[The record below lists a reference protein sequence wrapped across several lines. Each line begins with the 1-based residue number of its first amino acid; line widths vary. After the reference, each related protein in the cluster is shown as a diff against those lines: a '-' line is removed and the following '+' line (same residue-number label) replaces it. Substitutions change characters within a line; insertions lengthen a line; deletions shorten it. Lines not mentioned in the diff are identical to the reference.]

1 MFRLL
6 KNPFFIYVL
15 GFSLTF
21 LVYTFGWS
29 ELYPDLTWDVKLFFL
44 ITFLGFI
51 CIGILTSSLKL
62 IAKTPAKTKVSLI
75 RTCTFL
81 VMLLYLLEFLVE
93 KDVPLLAKLLG
104 RDGVA
109 YREFGIPLLHGV
121 LISFNSFLIA
131 HSFANYMS
139 QKNRKILRFYFL
151 LYLPA
156 LLILNRS
163 IIVFGLLTSLF
174 IFLRYV
180 DKVKFKT
187 KLKLL
192 TIAMLALFLFGVVGN
207 LRSGGDYIYTQSNA
221 TEEFMESFIPEEYYW
236 TYLYV
241 ASPLANFQ
249 NTINKKV
256 VYKFDFKGFVFYE
269 NLPKIISKN
278 LGEPLGIKRKDLV
291 RIVPWLTVGTT
302 YARSYSYLKWGGP
315 YLLFLSSIIIY
326 ISVILLV
333 PKRSSYHVTM
343 ISVLSVIVLLN
354 IFTNMLI
361 VTGISF
367 QLFYCI
373 VFAFF
378 EHKKFIYRKPI
389 KG

>member
-1 MFRLL
+1 MFKLL
-6 KNPFFIYVL
+6 KNPFLIYVL

-44 ITFLGFI
+44 ITFLGFVFI
-51 CIGILTSSLKL
+51 AILTNSLKL
-62 IAKTPAKTKVSLI
+62 IARTPAKTKVTLI
-75 RTCTFL
+75 RGCTL
-81 VMLLYLLEFLVE
+81 IVISLYLFEFLVE
-93 KDVPLLAKLLG
+93 KDIPLLAKLLG
-104 RDGVA
+104 REGVA
-109 YREFGIPLLHGV
+109 YREFGVPLLHGI

-131 HSFANYMS
+131 HSFASYMS
-139 QKNRKILRFYFL
+139 QKNKKILRLYFL
-151 LYLPA
+151 LYIPA

-174 IFLRYV
+174 IFLQYV
-180 DKVKFKT
+180 DKVNSKT
-187 KLKLL
+187 KLKLFI
-192 TIAMLALFLFGVVGN
+192 IAMAALYLFGVVGN
-207 LRSGGDYIYTQSNA
+207 LRSGGDYIYTQSKA
-221 TEEFMESFIPEEYYW
+221 TEEFMESSIPEEYYW

-249 NTINKKV
+249 NTINKKLV
-256 VYKFDFKGFVFYE
+256 DEFDFKGFVFYE
-269 NLPKIISKN
+269 NLPRIISKN
-278 LGEPLGIKRKDLV
+278 LGEPLGIERKDLV

-315 YLLFLSSIIIY
+315 YLLFLSNIIIY
-326 ISVILLV
+326 MVVIFLV
-333 PKRSSYHVTM
+333 PKKSSYHVTM

-373 VFAFF
+373 VFAFL
-378 EHKKFIYRKPI
+378 ENKKFIYREPI
-389 KG
+389 EG